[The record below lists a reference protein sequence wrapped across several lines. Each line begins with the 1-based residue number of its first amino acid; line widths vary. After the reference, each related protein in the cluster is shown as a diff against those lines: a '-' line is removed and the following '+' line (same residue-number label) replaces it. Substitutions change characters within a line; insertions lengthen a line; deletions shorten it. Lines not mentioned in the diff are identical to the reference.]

1 MGRSTADMF
10 CKHIHY
16 LAEKSVDL
24 GCDPG
29 RYCPPDRL
37 TRLPMASFVAKALV
51 QPGGDAAVPLLTDR
65 VLLNRRRHPRPDGE
79 VPRQRVQVD
88 AVRTVARQEI
98 EGEVP

>member
-65 VLLNRRRHPRPDGE
+65 VLLNRTTSPATRWRSSSSTRSSGRCTDRSEAGN
-79 VPRQRVQVD
+79 
-88 AVRTVARQEI
+88 
-98 EGEVP
+98 